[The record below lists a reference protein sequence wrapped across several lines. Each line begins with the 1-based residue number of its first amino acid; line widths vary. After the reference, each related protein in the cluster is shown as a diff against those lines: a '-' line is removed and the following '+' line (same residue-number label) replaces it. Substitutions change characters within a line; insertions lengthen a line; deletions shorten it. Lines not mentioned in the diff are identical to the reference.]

1 LQKRPPRILLQ
12 KLAGLQSFLGAKL
25 DFLINAFYAAWGLIF
40 EFDPEVYFIVWTSVK
55 VATSATF
62 FASVV
67 GVPLG
72 LALALRNFRGKP
84 AVIVMLNTLMALPT
98 VAVGLLL
105 YGFLSRRGPL
115 GDWDLLFT
123 PSGIALGLFV
133 LALPTVVNLTLAAIR
148 SADPRLF
155 VTCKLLGATPVQ
167 QAWKIL
173 TETRFAV
180 TAAIVVALG
189 RVISEVGIAMMLGGN
204 IRGFTRTMTTAIA
217 LETGKGEFELGLA
230 LGMILLLVAF
240 GINAMLFLLQRGEG

>member
-1 LQKRPPRILLQ
+1 M
-12 KLAGLQSFLGAKL
+12 
-25 DFLINAFYAAWGLIF
+25 DFLIKAFYSAWSLIF
-40 EFDPEVYFIVWTSVK
+40 GFDPEVYFIVWTSVK

-62 FASVV
+62 LASVV
-67 GVPLG
+67 GVPVG
-72 LALALRNFRGKP
+72 LVLALRDFRGKP
-84 AVIVMLNTLMALPT
+84 LVMVILNTLMALPT

-105 YGFLSRRGPL
+105 YAFLSRRGPL
-115 GDWDLLFT
+115 GELGLLFT
-123 PSGIALGLFV
+123 PAGIAAGLFV
-133 LALPTVVNLTLAAIR
+133 LALPTVINLTLTAIR

-173 TETRFAV
+173 RETRFAV

-204 IRGFTRTMTTAIA
+204 IKGFTRTMTTAIA

-230 LGMILLLVAF
+230 LGMILLMVAF
-240 GINAMLFLLQRGEG
+240 GINAVLSLLQRGEG